1 MTHDFSFQDLIYD
14 ENFLLLQARATCTQT
29 SNNLGKA
36 TGFNVEVLSVNS
48 LKKKDDAQLQII
60 IIQRYYPEIG
70 IL

>member
-14 ENFLLLQARATCTQT
+14 KNFLLLQARATQT
-29 SNNLGKA
+29 SNNLDKA

-48 LKKKDDAQLQII
+48 FKKKDDAQLQII